1 LGSWWC
7 YRWQTSQPHPTPYDA
22 QALAGLGGWLVLV
35 GFGVVIRPIVMTVNF
50 FRMFTKYFNERIW
63 RYVTDP
69 GTPGYHSGRGIVITA
84 ELIAN
89 LGLIITGFFIVV
101 LFFRKKQ
108 LFPKAFV
115 TWLAAMVVVQIADS
129 AATAVFLK
137 HTVSNGTQT
146 GALVFAAC
154 IWIPYM
160 FCSRRVQATFLQ

>member
-1 LGSWWC
+1 
-7 YRWQTSQPHPTPYDA
+7 
-22 QALAGLGGWLVLV
+22 
-35 GFGVVIRPIVMTVNF
+35 MTVNF